1 MNRTEVHKTT
11 ENHSAKESPFDR
23 IKTIN
28 EEPLEESMFREKD
41 KQQEKLRSY
50 IKKKVN
56 ELRSEKEVMRN
67 QEEREMNE
75 IKKINNNIKASTANQ
90 SRSYDLVKR
99 K

>member
-1 MNRTEVHKTT
+1 MNRTQVHKTT

-75 IKKINNNIKASTANQ
+75 IQKINNNIKASTANQ